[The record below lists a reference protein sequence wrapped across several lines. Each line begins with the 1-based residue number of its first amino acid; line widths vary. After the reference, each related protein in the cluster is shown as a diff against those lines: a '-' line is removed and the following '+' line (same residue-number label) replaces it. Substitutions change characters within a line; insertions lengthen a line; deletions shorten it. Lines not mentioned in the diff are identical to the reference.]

1 VARSELVYLIW
12 QDGNDIIANSSNM
25 YRTDRHLVA
34 VLVSLALIESKV
46 EEVQFVVFFKQILN
60 CVVVHHC
67 IAFS

>member
-1 VARSELVYLIW
+1 
-12 QDGNDIIANSSNM
+12 M